1 MKAAGPAFLLG
12 ATLLLTL
19 SPGAAMSYPY
29 GLWVEAEGSNRTL
42 DDLGRLEAMLLTA
55 ARAGITH
62 VYLQVYRGGR
72 SWCPSTLADDEP
84 YRRALMRQGY
94 DPLQFALGLAH
105 AKGLRVHAWM
115 NLFNLGRHRDGPLQ
129 ARLGP
134 AAMLRDNRGRSL
146 LEYDNSRPPGDEGKW
161 VMLDTPGYW
170 LDPGDLEVQGAL
182 TALIQELVAR
192 YPALDGVHFDFIRY
206 PYAVP
211 TVPGSR
217 YSNGLDF
224 GYGERSIAR
233 FRTETGLSAFAA
245 KDDST
250 VAQRWDDWRRE
261 QLDRFLR
268 QVRGRL
274 KRLRRN
280 LMISAALLAWP
291 DRAYLSAY
299 QDWRFWLEEG
309 LLDHGIVMNYNRD
322 SHLARYLSRQA
333 VAFRGRSKLFVGLG
347 AYALLDQPDLLAR
360 QVSDAR
366 QQGADGVVLFSYDNL
381 MKRERLVD
389 QLASI
394 LKIIR

>member
-1 MKAAGPAFLLG
+1 MRSAGLAFLLG
-12 ATLLLTL
+12 AALLQAV
-19 SPGAAMSYPY
+19 SPGVALSYPY
-29 GLWVEAEGSNRTL
+29 GLWVEAEGPNRTL
-42 DDLGRLEAMLLTA
+42 DDLGRLEAMVLTA

-62 VYLQVYRGGR
+62 LYLQVYRGGR
-72 SWCPSTLADDEP
+72 SWYASTLADDGP
-84 YRRALMRQGY
+84 YRRALTSQGY

-115 NLFNLGRHRDGPLQ
+115 NLFNLGKYRDGPLQ
-129 ARLGP
+129 ARLGAP
-134 AAMLRDNRGRSL
+134 AVVRDNRGRSL
-146 LEYDNSRPPGDEGKW
+146 LDYDNSRPPGDEGKW

-170 LDPGDLEVQGAL
+170 LDPGDLQVQGTL
-182 TALIQELVAR
+182 VTLIQELVAR

-224 GYGERSIAR
+224 GYGERSVAR
-233 FRTETGLSAFAA
+233 FHTETGLSAFAA
-245 KDDST
+245 KDDPA

-261 QLDRFLR
+261 QLDQFLR
-268 QVRGRL
+268 RVRGRL
-274 KRLRRN
+274 KQFRRK
-280 LMISAALLAWP
+280 LVLSAALLAWP

-299 QDWRFWLEEG
+299 QDWRLWLEEG
-309 LLDHGIVMNYNRD
+309 LLDQGIVMNYNRD
-322 SHLARYLSRQA
+322 SRLSRYLSRQA

-381 MKRERLVD
+381 LKRERLVD
-389 QLASI
+389 RLGNI
-394 LKIIR
+394 LKR